1 MVACVCVCV
10 CVCVYFVFLF
20 YLVNLSLVRFA
31 CGDACK
37 TKCSSTTLAHGG
49 VDLMMVDIYGGM
61 PTPSISSPSNIVP
74 LCNERSIDKV
84 EAIFEFVYSLL
95 HDNDA
100 LIIFVP

>member
-1 MVACVCVCV
+1 MCVCVCV
-10 CVCVYFVFLF
+10 QCVCILYFFL
-20 YLVNLSLVRFA
+20 YLVKLSLVRFA

-37 TKCSSTTLAHGG
+37 TKCSPTTLAHGG

-61 PTPSISSPSNIVP
+61 PTPSISSPSNIVM

-84 EAIFEFVYSLL
+84 EAIFEFL